1 MFLIEGHTDAV
12 GTEEDNLSLSDRRA
26 EAVAVALTE
35 QFQIP
40 PENLTT
46 QGYGEQQ
53 LKVPVQGPDEAEP
66 PRHGAPHHAAAGGK
80 AVDNNKDIKAGLSQD
95 GSASFLLNS
104 ITAA

>member
-1 MFLIEGHTDAV
+1 MTDANANEVFLIEGHTDAV

-53 LKVPVQGPDEAEP
+53 LKVPVQGPE
-66 PRHGAPHHAAAGGK
+66 R
-80 AVDNNKDIKAGLSQD
+80 SR
-95 GSASFLLNS
+95 
-104 ITAA
+104 TAASRCAASRRCWPESSKR